1 VIPDKRLRTWRD
13 WYRFA
18 RETLAYEELEATEYA
33 TLRFVEE
40 QNRAQG
46 DCSQTGGRS
55 PSRSG

>member
-1 VIPDKRLRTWRD
+1 MIPDKRLRTWHE

-18 RETLAYEELEATEYA
+18 RETLAYEKLEATEYA

-40 QNRAQG
+40 QNRAHG
-46 DCSQTGGRS
+46 GRSQTGGR